1 MNKQK
6 RLFIILVVVLIVC
19 LAGYMGLLHYNK
31 YKSDDSESEST
42 SVEAL
47 SIESSTVRSFSFDIN
62 GEQYTFSRVQA
73 AGDESIEDSTEEAEE
88 SISSGTDSTE
98 ESEPSEIE
106 SSETEVSEIESS
118 ETESSETEA
127 VQWVCDN
134 DPELKLNTS
143 KITTMLGCITS
154 ITASEKF
161 DADTDVSDFGFDTP
175 QNTITMTTDD
185 NTYTIVVGAK
195 NAMLSQYYIKVNDDV
210 YLSSTTIPSQ
220 FAVTLDDLIQS
231 DDSEETET
239 TAG

>member
-62 GEQYTFSRVQA
+62 GEQYTFIRVQA
-73 AGDESIEDSTEEAEE
+73 AGDKSIEDSTEEAGE

-98 ESEPSEIE
+98 ESE
-106 SSETEVSEIESS
+106 SSETEY
-118 ETESSETEA
+118 

-231 DDSEETET
+231 DDSEDTET
-239 TAG
+239 TAE

>member
-73 AGDESIEDSTEEAEE
+73 AGGESIEDSTEEAEE

-98 ESEPSEIE
+98 GS
-106 SSETEVSEIESS
+106 ESS
-118 ETESSETEA
+118 ETESSETKASETKA
-127 VQWVCDN
+127 SETEDEQWVCDN

-231 DDSEETET
+231 DDSEDTET
-239 TAG
+239 TAE

>member
-73 AGDESIEDSTEEAEE
+73 AGNKSIEDSTEESKE

-98 ESEPSEIE
+98 ESE
-106 SSETEVSEIESS
+106 SSETED
-118 ETESSETEA
+118 

-220 FAVTLDDLIQS
+220 FAVTLDNLIQS
-231 DDSEETET
+231 DDSEDTET
-239 TAG
+239 TAE

>member
-73 AGDESIEDSTEEAEE
+73 AGDKSIEDSTEEAGE

-98 ESEPSEIE
+98 ESE
-106 SSETEVSEIESS
+106 SSETEY
-118 ETESSETEA
+118 

-154 ITASEKF
+154 ITVSEKF

-231 DDSEETET
+231 DDSEDTET
-239 TAG
+239 TAE

>member
-47 SIESSTVRSFSFDIN
+47 SVESSTVRSFSFDIN

-73 AGDESIEDSTEEAEE
+73 AGDESIEDSTEESEE
-88 SISSGTDSTE
+88 NISGGTDSTE
-98 ESEPSEIE
+98 GS
-106 SSETEVSEIESS
+106 
-118 ETESSETEA
+118 ESSETEA
-127 VQWVCDN
+127 SETKASETKASETEDEQWVCDN

-195 NAMLSQYYIKVNDDV
+195 NAMLNQYYIKVNDDV

-231 DDSEETET
+231 DDSEDTET
-239 TAG
+239 TAE

>member
-73 AGDESIEDSTEEAEE
+73 AGDESIEDSTEESEK

-98 ESEPSEIE
+98 GSE
-106 SSETEVSEIESS
+106 SSETED
-118 ETESSETEA
+118 

-143 KITTMLGCITS
+143 KIMTMLGCITS

-195 NAMLSQYYIKVNDDV
+195 NAMLSQYYVKVNDDV

-220 FAVTLDDLIQS
+220 FAVTLDNLIQS
-231 DDSEETET
+231 DDSEDTET
-239 TAG
+239 TAE

>member
-47 SIESSTVRSFSFDIN
+47 SVESSTVRSFSFDIN

-73 AGDESIEDSTEEAEE
+73 AGDESIEDSTEKSEE

-98 ESEPSEIE
+98 GSEA
-106 SSETEVSEIESS
+106 
-118 ETESSETEA
+118 SETEA
-127 VQWVCDN
+127 SETKASETEDEQWVCDN
-134 DPELKLNTS
+134 DQELKLNTS

-195 NAMLSQYYIKVNDDV
+195 NAMLNQYYIKVNDDV

-231 DDSEETET
+231 DDSEDTET
-239 TAG
+239 TAE

>member
-98 ESEPSEIE
+98 EAEESISSGTDSTEESEA
-106 SSETEVSEIESS
+106 
-118 ETESSETEA
+118 SETEA
-127 VQWVCDN
+127 SETEDVQWVCDN

-220 FAVTLDDLIQS
+220 FGVTLDDLIQS
-231 DDSEETET
+231 DDSEDTET

>member
-47 SIESSTVRSFSFDIN
+47 SVESSTVRSFSFDIN

-98 ESEPSEIE
+98 GS
-106 SSETEVSEIESS
+106 ESS
-118 ETESSETEA
+118 ETESSETESSETKA
-127 VQWVCDN
+127 SETKASETEDEQWVCDN

-210 YLSSTTIPSQ
+210 YLSSTTIPGQ

-231 DDSEETET
+231 DDSKDTET
-239 TAG
+239 TAE

>member
-47 SIESSTVRSFSFDIN
+47 SIESYTVRSFSFDIN

-73 AGDESIEDSTEEAEE
+73 AGDKSIEDSTEKSEE

-98 ESEPSEIE
+98 ESE
-106 SSETEVSEIESS
+106 SSETED
-118 ETESSETEA
+118 

-210 YLSSTTIPSQ
+210 YVSSTTIPSQ

-231 DDSEETET
+231 DDSEDTET
-239 TAG
+239 TAE

>member
-62 GEQYTFSRVQA
+62 GEQYTFSRIQA

-98 ESEPSEIE
+98 EAEE
-106 SSETEVSEIESS
+106 SISSGTDSTEESDASETED
-118 ETESSETEA
+118 

-231 DDSEETET
+231 DDSEDTET
-239 TAG
+239 TAE

>member
-73 AGDESIEDSTEEAEE
+73 AGDESIEDSTEESEK

-98 ESEPSEIE
+98 GS
-106 SSETEVSEIESS
+106 ESS
-118 ETESSETEA
+118 ETESSETED

-143 KITTMLGCITS
+143 KIMTMLGCITS

-195 NAMLSQYYIKVNDDV
+195 NAMLSQYYVKVNDDV

-220 FAVTLDDLIQS
+220 FAVTLDNLIQS
-231 DDSEETET
+231 DDSEDTET
-239 TAG
+239 TAE

>member
-98 ESEPSEIE
+98 ESE
-106 SSETEVSEIESS
+106 
-118 ETESSETEA
+118 SSETEA
-127 VQWVCDN
+127 SETEDVQWVCDN

-143 KITTMLGCITS
+143 KITTMLGCITN

-210 YLSSTTIPSQ
+210 YLSNTTIPGQ
-220 FAVTLDDLIQS
+220 FAVTLDNLIQS
-231 DDSEETET
+231 GDSEDTET
-239 TAG
+239 TAE

>member
-88 SISSGTDSTE
+88 SISSVTDSTE
-98 ESEPSEIE
+98 ESEASEIE
-106 SSETEVSEIESS
+106 SSETED
-118 ETESSETEA
+118 

-231 DDSEETET
+231 DDSEDTET
-239 TAG
+239 TAE

>member
-47 SIESSTVRSFSFDIN
+47 SVESSTVRSFSFDIN

-73 AGDESIEDSTEEAEE
+73 AGGESIEDSTEEAEE
-88 SISSGTDSTE
+88 NISGGTDSTE
-98 ESEPSEIE
+98 GSETKA
-106 SSETEVSEIESS
+106 SETEDE
-118 ETESSETEA
+118 
-127 VQWVCDN
+127 QWVCDN

-154 ITASEKF
+154 ITGSEKF

-231 DDSEETET
+231 DDSEDTET
-239 TAG
+239 TAE

>member
-73 AGDESIEDSTEEAEE
+73 AGDESIEDYTEEAEE
-88 SISSGTDSTE
+88 SIPSGTDSTE
-98 ESEPSEIE
+98 GS
-106 SSETEVSEIESS
+106 ESS
-118 ETESSETEA
+118 ETESSETED

-220 FAVTLDDLIQS
+220 FAVTLDNLIQS
-231 DDSEETET
+231 DDSEDTET
-239 TAG
+239 TAE

>member
-47 SIESSTVRSFSFDIN
+47 SVESSTVRSFSFDIN

-73 AGDESIEDSTEEAEE
+73 AGDESIEESTEEAEE

-98 ESEPSEIE
+98 GSE
-106 SSETEVSEIESS
+106 SSETED
-118 ETESSETEA
+118 

-220 FAVTLDDLIQS
+220 FGVTLDDLIQS

-239 TAG
+239 TAE

>member
-73 AGDESIEDSTEEAEE
+73 AGDKSIEDSTEESEE

-98 ESEPSEIE
+98 ESE
-106 SSETEVSEIESS
+106 SSETED
-118 ETESSETEA
+118 

-220 FAVTLDDLIQS
+220 FAVTLDDPMVFR
-231 DDSEETET
+231 
-239 TAG
+239 

>member
-73 AGDESIEDSTEEAEE
+73 AGDKSIEDSTEKSEE

-98 ESEPSEIE
+98 ESE
-106 SSETEVSEIESS
+106 SSETEDVQRVS
-118 ETESSETEA
+118 
-127 VQWVCDN
+127 DN
-134 DPELKLNTS
+134 APELKLNTS

-175 QNTITMTTDD
+175 QKTITMTTDD

-231 DDSEETET
+231 DDSEDTEN
-239 TAG
+239 TAE

>member
-73 AGDESIEDSTEEAEE
+73 AGDKSIEDSTEEAGE

-98 ESEPSEIE
+98 ESE
-106 SSETEVSEIESS
+106 
-118 ETESSETEA
+118 SSETEA
-127 VQWVCDN
+127 SETEDVQWVCDN

-231 DDSEETET
+231 DDSEDTEN
-239 TAG
+239 TAE

>member
-47 SIESSTVRSFSFDIN
+47 SVESSTVRSFSFDIN

-73 AGDESIEDSTEEAEE
+73 AGGESIEDSTEEAEE
-88 SISSGTDSTE
+88 NISGGTDSTE
-98 ESEPSEIE
+98 GSETKASETKA
-106 SSETEVSEIESS
+106 SETEDE
-118 ETESSETEA
+118 
-127 VQWVCDN
+127 QWVCDN

-220 FAVTLDDLIQS
+220 FAVTLDNLIQS
-231 DDSEETET
+231 DDSEDTET
-239 TAG
+239 TAE

>member
-47 SIESSTVRSFSFDIN
+47 SVESSTVRSFSFDIN

-73 AGDESIEDSTEEAEE
+73 AGGESIEDSTEEAEE
-88 SISSGTDSTE
+88 NISGGTDSTE
-98 ESEPSEIE
+98 ESETEA
-106 SSETEVSEIESS
+106 SETEDE
-118 ETESSETEA
+118 
-127 VQWVCDN
+127 QWVCDN

-210 YLSSTTIPSQ
+210 YLSSTTIPGQ

-231 DDSEETET
+231 DDSEDTET
-239 TAG
+239 TAE

>member
-1 MNKQK
+1 MKKQK

-47 SIESSTVRSFSFDIN
+47 SVESSTVRSFSFDIN

-73 AGDESIEDSTEEAEE
+73 AGDESIEDSTEESKE
-88 SISSGTDSTE
+88 SISNGTDSTE
-98 ESEPSEIE
+98 GS
-106 SSETEVSEIESS
+106 ESS
-118 ETESSETEA
+118 ETESSETED

-220 FAVTLDDLIQS
+220 FAVTLDNLIQS
-231 DDSEETET
+231 DDSEDTET
-239 TAG
+239 TAE

>member
-73 AGDESIEDSTEEAEE
+73 AGDKSIEDSTEKSEE

-98 ESEPSEIE
+98 ESE
-106 SSETEVSEIESS
+106 SSEAEDI
-118 ETESSETEA
+118 
-127 VQWVCDN
+127 QWVCDN

-231 DDSEETET
+231 DDSEDTEN
-239 TAG
+239 TAE

>member
-47 SIESSTVRSFSFDIN
+47 SVESSTVRSFSFDIN

-88 SISSGTDSTE
+88 NISGGTDSTE
-98 ESEPSEIE
+98 GS
-106 SSETEVSEIESS
+106 
-118 ETESSETEA
+118 ESSETEA
-127 VQWVCDN
+127 SETKASETEDEQWVCDN

-231 DDSEETET
+231 DDSEDTET
-239 TAG
+239 TAE

>member
-73 AGDESIEDSTEEAEE
+73 AGGESIEDSTEEAEE

-98 ESEPSEIE
+98 ESE

-118 ETESSETEA
+118 ETESSETED

-134 DPELKLNTS
+134 DPKLKLNTS

-220 FAVTLDDLIQS
+220 FAVALDDLIQS

-239 TAG
+239 TAE

>member
-73 AGDESIEDSTEEAEE
+73 AGDESIEDYTEEAEE

-98 ESEPSEIE
+98 GS
-106 SSETEVSEIESS
+106 ESS
-118 ETESSETEA
+118 ETESSETED

-210 YLSSTTIPSQ
+210 NLSSTTIPSQ
-220 FAVTLDDLIQS
+220 FAVTLDNLIQS
-231 DDSEETET
+231 DDSEDTET
-239 TAG
+239 TAE

>member
-62 GEQYTFSRVQA
+62 GDQYTFSRGQA
-73 AGDESIEDSTEEAEE
+73 AGDESIEDYTEEAEE

-98 ESEPSEIE
+98 GS
-106 SSETEVSEIESS
+106 ESS
-118 ETESSETEA
+118 ETESSETED

-220 FAVTLDDLIQS
+220 FAVTLDNLIQS
-231 DDSEETET
+231 DDSEDTET
-239 TAG
+239 TAE

>member
-6 RLFIILVVVLIVC
+6 RFFIILVVVLIVC

-47 SIESSTVRSFSFDIN
+47 SVESSTVRSFSFDIN

-73 AGDESIEDSTEEAEE
+73 AGGESIEDSTEEAEE
-88 SISSGTDSTE
+88 NIFGGTDSTE
-98 ESEPSEIE
+98 GS
-106 SSETEVSEIESS
+106 
-118 ETESSETEA
+118 ESSETEA
-127 VQWVCDN
+127 SETKASETEDEQWVCDN

-231 DDSEETET
+231 DDSEDTET
-239 TAG
+239 TAE

>member
-47 SIESSTVRSFSFDIN
+47 SVESSTVRSFSFDIN

-73 AGDESIEDSTEEAEE
+73 AGDESIEDSTEESEE
-88 SISSGTDSTE
+88 SISSGIDSTE
-98 ESEPSEIE
+98 ESE
-106 SSETEVSEIESS
+106 SSETEDE
-118 ETESSETEA
+118 
-127 VQWVCDN
+127 QWVCDN

-220 FAVTLDDLIQS
+220 FAVTLDNLIQS
-231 DDSEETET
+231 DDSEDTET
-239 TAG
+239 TAE

>member
-73 AGDESIEDSTEEAEE
+73 AGGESIEDSTEEAEE
-88 SISSGTDSTE
+88 NISGGTDSTE
-98 ESEPSEIE
+98 GS
-106 SSETEVSEIESS
+106 ESS
-118 ETESSETEA
+118 ETESSETKASETEDE
-127 VQWVCDN
+127 QWVCDN

-231 DDSEETET
+231 DDSEDTET
-239 TAG
+239 TAE

>member
-6 RLFIILVVVLIVC
+6 RLFIILVIVLIVC

-73 AGDESIEDSTEEAEE
+73 VGDESIEDSTEEAEE

-98 ESEPSEIE
+98 ESE
-106 SSETEVSEIESS
+106 
-118 ETESSETEA
+118 SSETEA
-127 VQWVCDN
+127 SETEDEQWVCDN

-220 FAVTLDDLIQS
+220 FGVTLEDLIQS
-231 DDSEETET
+231 DDSEDTET

>member
-73 AGDESIEDSTEEAEE
+73 AGDESIEDYTEEAEE

-98 ESEPSEIE
+98 GS
-106 SSETEVSEIESS
+106 ESS
-118 ETESSETEA
+118 ETESSETED

-210 YLSSTTIPSQ
+210 YLSSTTIPSK
-220 FAVTLDDLIQS
+220 FAVTLDNLIQS
-231 DDSEETET
+231 DDSEDTET
-239 TAG
+239 TAE

>member
-6 RLFIILVVVLIVC
+6 RLFIILVVVFIVC

-73 AGDESIEDSTEEAEE
+73 AGDESIEDSTEEAGE

-98 ESEPSEIE
+98 ESE
-106 SSETEVSEIESS
+106 SSETEY
-118 ETESSETEA
+118 

-231 DDSEETET
+231 DDSEDTET
-239 TAG
+239 TAE

>member
-73 AGDESIEDSTEEAEE
+73 AGDKSIEDSTEESEE

-98 ESEPSEIE
+98 ESE
-106 SSETEVSEIESS
+106 SSETED
-118 ETESSETEA
+118 

-185 NTYTIVVGAK
+185 NTYTIVVGVK

-231 DDSEETET
+231 DDSEDTET
-239 TAG
+239 TAE

>member
-6 RLFIILVVVLIVC
+6 RLFIILVVALIVC

-73 AGDESIEDSTEEAEE
+73 AGDESIEDSTEEAGE
-88 SISSGTDSTE
+88 SISSGPDSTE
-98 ESEPSEIE
+98 ES
-106 SSETEVSEIESS
+106 ESS
-118 ETESSETEA
+118 ETESSETEY

-231 DDSEETET
+231 DDSEDTET
-239 TAG
+239 TAE

>member
-6 RLFIILVVVLIVC
+6 RLFIILVIVLIVC

-73 AGDESIEDSTEEAEE
+73 VGDESIEDSTEEAEE

-98 ESEPSEIE
+98 ESE
-106 SSETEVSEIESS
+106 
-118 ETESSETEA
+118 SSETEA
-127 VQWVCDN
+127 SETEDVQWVCDN

-220 FAVTLDDLIQS
+220 FGVTLEDLIQS
-231 DDSEETET
+231 DDSEDTET

>member
-73 AGDESIEDSTEEAEE
+73 AGDKSIEDSTEEAGE

-98 ESEPSEIE
+98 ESE
-106 SSETEVSEIESS
+106 SSETED
-118 ETESSETEA
+118 

-185 NTYTIVVGAK
+185 NTYTIVVGVK

-231 DDSEETET
+231 DDSEDTET
-239 TAG
+239 TAE

>member
-73 AGDESIEDSTEEAEE
+73 AGDESIEDSTEESKE

-98 ESEPSEIE
+98 GS
-106 SSETEVSEIESS
+106 
-118 ETESSETEA
+118 ESSETEA
-127 VQWVCDN
+127 SETEDVQWVCDN

-195 NAMLSQYYIKVNDDV
+195 NAMLNQYYIKVNDDV

-220 FAVTLDDLIQS
+220 FAVTLDNLIQS
-231 DDSEETET
+231 DDSEDTET
-239 TAG
+239 TAE

>member
-47 SIESSTVRSFSFDIN
+47 SVESSTVRSFSFDIN

-73 AGDESIEDSTEEAEE
+73 AGDESIEDSTEESKE
-88 SISSGTDSTE
+88 SISNGTDSTE
-98 ESEPSEIE
+98 GSE
-106 SSETEVSEIESS
+106 SSETEDE
-118 ETESSETEA
+118 
-127 VQWVCDN
+127 QWVCDN

-210 YLSSTTIPSQ
+210 YLSSTTIPGQ

-231 DDSEETET
+231 DDSEDTET
-239 TAG
+239 TAE